1 METPDL
7 TSFDAI
13 LINSSA
19 GKDSQ
24 TALRVVCL
32 AAAEAGVLNRVT
44 VQYNDLGSRVTW
56 PGTLALAKAQA
67 AHYGVRFEMRS
78 KPGGDLLDD
87 IRGRGKFPDA
97 ARRWCTSD
105 HKRGPGRTLLTALV
119 RELGLDR
126 PARVLQVYG
135 FRAEESDQR
144 ARKVPY
150 AFNEGASN
158 QTRRHVW
165 DWYPIHAWTADEV
178 WADIRAS
185 GVPYH
190 SAYDQGMSR
199 LSCSFCVLASRADLL
214 RACRLRP
221 DVAQEYA
228 AVEVEIGHRFQ
239 KAASMAEL
247 IQQAAASP

>member
-7 TSFDAI
+7 ASFDAI

-24 TALRVVCL
+24 TALRATYL
-32 AAAEAGVLNRVT
+32 AARAAGVLDRMT

-56 PGTLALAKAQA
+56 PGTRELAQRQA
-67 AHYGVRFEMRS
+67 EHYGIRFEVRS

-87 IRGRGKFPDA
+87 IRQRGKFPDA

-119 RELGLDR
+119 RELNLDR

-135 FRAEESDQR
+135 FRAQESDQR
-144 ARKVPY
+144 ARKIPY
-150 AFNEGASN
+150 ALNEGASN
-158 QTRRHVW
+158 KTRRHVW

-190 SAYDQGMSR
+190 SAYDEGMSR

-214 RACRLRP
+214 RACRMRP

-228 AVEVEIGHRFQ
+228 AVEAEIGHRFQ
-239 KAASMAEL
+239 QATSMAEL
-247 IQQAAASP
+247 IELAGA